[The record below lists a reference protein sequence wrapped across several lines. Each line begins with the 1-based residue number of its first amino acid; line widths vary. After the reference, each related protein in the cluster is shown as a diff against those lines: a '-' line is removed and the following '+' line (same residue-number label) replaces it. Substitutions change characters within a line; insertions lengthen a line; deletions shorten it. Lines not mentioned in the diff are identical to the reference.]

1 LEKHCKERTRK
12 SILEEALRQ
21 FPKNATLW
29 LKYLKSLSVEEFP
42 LFALDVG
49 GVSPTEA
56 AQLKPNSVP
65 EELLPQFWNAI
76 KVIGHTAEAI
86 PLWETV
92 IEQYVEAS
100 KEDGN
105 LLKTVEDLYR
115 KSLEQEPP
123 ISNHFKPR
131 ILSWIATTKGLEESR
146 RFYQE
151 QANLP
156 PLVIDFHYKMIE
168 LELNASVVDPQQ
180 VRKAFEGACQ
190 HFGREDPGGW
200 HEIFSEIT

>member
-1 LEKHCKERTRK
+1 MEKHCNDRERK

-29 LKYLKSLSVEEFP
+29 LKYLKSLSVEVP
-42 LFALDVG
+42 LFAIDVG
-49 GVSPTEA
+49 GDNSKPTEA
-56 AQLKPNSVP
+56 AHKNSVP

-76 KVIGHTAEAI
+76 KVIGHTDEAI
-86 PLWETV
+86 PLWEFV
-92 IEQYVEAS
+92 IERYVEAS

-115 KSLEQEPP
+115 KSLQQEPP

-131 ILSWIATTKGLEESR
+131 ILSWLATTKGLEESR

-190 HFGREDPGGW
+190 HFGREDPGG
-200 HEIFSEIT
+200 

>member
-1 LEKHCKERTRK
+1 MNDKQYL
-12 SILEEALRQ
+12 L
-21 FPKNATLW
+21 
-29 LKYLKSLSVEEFP
+29 LKYLKSLSVEVP
-42 LFALDVG
+42 LFAIDVG
-49 GVSPTEA
+49 GDNSKPTEA
-56 AQLKPNSVP
+56 AHKNSVP

-76 KVIGHTAEAI
+76 KVIGHTDEAI
-86 PLWETV
+86 PLWEFV
-92 IEQYVEAS
+92 IERYVEAS

-105 LLKTVEDLYR
+105 LLKTVEDLFR
-115 KSLEQEPP
+115 KSLQQEPP

-190 HFGREDPGGW
+190 HFGREDPGG
-200 HEIFSEIT
+200 

>member
-1 LEKHCKERTRK
+1 M
-12 SILEEALRQ
+12 EEALRQ

-29 LKYLKSLSVEEFP
+29 LKYLKSLSVEVP
-42 LFALDVG
+42 LFAIDVG
-49 GVSPTEA
+49 GDNSKLTEA
-56 AQLKPNSVP
+56 AHKNSVP

-76 KVIGHTAEAI
+76 KVIGHTDEAI
-86 PLWETV
+86 PLWEFV
-92 IEQYVEAS
+92 IERYVEAS

-115 KSLEQEPP
+115 KSLQQEPP

-131 ILSWIATTKGLEESR
+131 ILSWLATTKGLEESR

-190 HFGREDPGGW
+190 HFGREDPGG
-200 HEIFSEIT
+200 